1 MATKPKKK
9 APTPHVVEDCTV
21 PPVTEPSPLETA
33 EIPEVK
39 TFPTPQEQAAAYI
52 ARFYPR
58 SRIDVAGKLDAIL
71 MELVIARCTHE
82 H

>member
-9 APTPHVVEDCTV
+9 APAPHVVEDCTV

-39 TFPTPQEQAAAYI
+39 PQPTRQERAMEYI
-52 ARFYPR
+52 IEHYPR

-71 MELVIARCTHE
+71 MEIIIGRMYR
-82 H
+82 